1 MFTGIVEELG
11 TVQSI
16 VHGTRSVKLTI
27 QAHIVL
33 SDVHIGDSIAVNGVC
48 LTVVSFTR
56 STFTAD
62 VMPETVRRTALAHL
76 HSGTKVNLE
85 RALSVHSRLGGHIVS
100 GHVDGLGE
108 IVSMEQDDN
117 ALLVQIKVD
126 MQLAK
131 YIIEKGSVTID
142 GISLT
147 VVECAG
153 DSFAVSLIPHTAAV
167 TTLGYK
173 TIGDFVNIEND
184 IIGKYVERLLFFEK
198 TEPQKPKGK
207 ITLDFLTKHGF

>member
-11 TVQSI
+11 TVQSV

-27 QAHIVL
+27 QANIVL

-56 STFTAD
+56 GTFTAD
-62 VMPETVRRTALAHL
+62 VMPETVRRTALARL

-108 IVSMEQDDN
+108 IVAVDRDDN
-117 ALLVQIKVD
+117 ALLVKIKVD

-131 YIIEKGSVTID
+131 YIIEKGSVAID

-147 VVECAG
+147 VVECTD

-173 TIGDFVNIEND
+173 TVGDLVNIEND

-198 TEPQKPKGK
+198 AEPQKPEGK